1 MRRNDP
7 NPAGCCC
14 ILLVVIGL
22 FLVLVFGMVQHDMNA
37 KKIVL
42 TDILPEGM
50 HVCKNIY
57 TCESPAIVRYKNKE
71 GEPFFCNT
79 QTCVTLSQYVGT
91 TNRAEAFR
99 TILAYHYMRY
109 PYGIPN
115 VWERMDSRL
124 PETNGYTNAEAQEAN
139 QKIIRERE
147 RSGVY

>member
-1 MRRNDP
+1 MRPNDP

-14 ILLVVIGL
+14 IILLVICL
-22 FLVLVFGMVQHDMNA
+22 FLALVFGMVQHDMNA

-57 TCESPAIVRYKNKE
+57 TCESPAIVRYKE

-79 QTCVTLSQYVGT
+79 QTCVTLSQYAGT
-91 TNRAEAFR
+91 INRAEAFR

-115 VWERMDSRL
+115 VVEVMDSRL
-124 PETNGYTNAEAQEAN
+124 PKTNDDTDAEARIAN
-139 QKIIRERE
+139 QKIIRERD
-147 RSGVY
+147 RSELY

>member
-1 MRRNDP
+1 MRRNDS
-7 NPAGCCC
+7 NPVGCCC

-22 FLVLVFGMVQHDMNA
+22 FLVLVFGMMQHDMNA

-79 QTCVTLSQYVGT
+79 QTCVTLSQYAGT

-99 TILAYHYMRY
+99 TILGYQYMRY

-115 VWERMDSRL
+115 VWEVMNSRL
-124 PETNGYTNAEAQEAN
+124 ANTNNYTPVEAQEAN
-139 QKIIRERE
+139 QKIIRLRD
-147 RSGVY
+147 RSEIY